1 MIPGGVFH
9 SPASSSTA
17 LAARGYRGRVDTD
30 PALEATLRTRLGPR
44 HPRFAAAAIAGGET
58 TVAVNGV
65 APDSDFEIGSIS
77 KGITGL
83 LYADAC
89 GRGEISPATPLGEL
103 LPLGDCAAAGVSL
116 GSLSRHASGLPRL
129 APATPGS
136 ASTAE
141 AHGVTLPA
149 RGESV
154 RGEPGGTAGAG
165 PRGPAAGP
173 GTRPRYS
180 NLGFELLGH
189 AVAAGAGMSYRELV
203 AARLCGPLALD
214 SLYMPATPGELGPDA
229 LTGTSR
235 RGRPRQPWTG
245 EALAPAGGIRASIQ
259 DLARLARALLDGT
272 APGRSA
278 LDPVANF
285 AGPAVRI
292 GAAWLTLE
300 AKGRRITWHNGG
312 TGGFSSW
319 IGLDREAS
327 AGVVLLSATAASVDR
342 QGFELLQELD
352 SALKRAAADTR
363 ASERRRPGGRRSR
376 RAGAAHRAGA
386 PARPGR

>member
-1 MIPGGVFH
+1 M
-9 SPASSSTA
+9 
-17 LAARGYRGRVDTD
+17 
-30 PALEATLRTRLGPR
+30 LEATLRTRLGSR
-44 HPRFAAAAIAGGET
+44 HPRFAGAVIAGGET
-58 TVAVNGV
+58 TVVVSGV
-65 APDSDFEIGSIS
+65 APESDFEIGSIS
-77 KGITGL
+77 KAITGL

-103 LPLGDCAAAGVSL
+103 LPLGNCAAAGASL

-136 ASTAE
+136 ASTLRRTVSLFLQGE
-141 AHGVTLPA
+141 NPY
-149 RGESV
+149 GESLAELLEQARAV
-154 RGEPGGTAGAG
+154 R
-165 PRGPAAGP
+165 RL

-180 NLGFELLGH
+180 NLGYELLGH
-189 AVAAGAGMSYRELV
+189 AIAAGAGTGYRELV

-214 SLYMPATPGELGPDA
+214 SVYMPATPGELGPAA

-272 APGRSA
+272 APGMSA
-278 LDPVANF
+278 LDPVAKF

-292 GAAWLTLE
+292 GAAWLTLD

-319 IGLDREAS
+319 IGLDREAN
-327 AGVVLLSATAASVDR
+327 AGVVLLSATAAPVDR
-342 QGFELLQELD
+342 PGFELLQEL
-352 SALKRAAADTR
+352 SAR
-363 ASERRRPGGRRSR
+363 
-376 RAGAAHRAGA
+376 
-386 PARPGR
+386 

>member
-1 MIPGGVFH
+1 MVV
-9 SPASSSTA
+9 S
-17 LAARGYRGRVDTD
+17 
-30 PALEATLRTRLGPR
+30 
-44 HPRFAAAAIAGGET
+44 
-58 TVAVNGV
+58 GV

-103 LPLGDCAAAGVSL
+103 LPLGNCAAAGASL

-136 ASTAE
+136 ASTLRRTVSLFL
-141 AHGVTLPA
+141 HGENPY
-149 RGESV
+149 GESLAELLEQARAV
-154 RGEPGGTAGAG
+154 RLLG
-165 PRGPAAGP
+165 PRMQKP
-173 GTRPRYS
+173 RPRYS

-189 AVAAGAGMSYRELV
+189 AIAAGAGMSYRDLV

-214 SLYMPATPGELGPDA
+214 SVYMPATPGELGPDA

-235 RGRPRQPWTG
+235 GGRPRQPWTG

-272 APGRSA
+272 APGLSA
-278 LDPVANF
+278 LDPVAKF

-292 GAAWLTLE
+292 GAAWLTLD

-319 IGLDREAS
+319 IGLDREAK
-327 AGVVLLSATAASVDR
+327 AGVVLLSATAAPVDR
-342 QGFELLQELD
+342 QGFELLREL
-352 SALKRAAADTR
+352 AVR
-363 ASERRRPGGRRSR
+363 
-376 RAGAAHRAGA
+376 
-386 PARPGR
+386 